1 MTFFESSSRSMFLFE
16 HDLFGKPVPTF
27 PDHGLGPPL
36 EKGQAADRQPF
47 LTGLPL
53 GHQGFEMGL
62 QFRQPALEVSA
73 KAHQLAGFPD
83 AVDRLVANVEIL
95 VHSPSTR
102 KELAGSMVGAEFLK
116 PPDSRGRGR
125 PATPSAP
132 LRPSVFSAPCEPDHF
147 PPHAAKA
154 KFCQISEGP

>member
-27 PDHGLGPPL
+27 PDHALGPPL

-53 GHQGFEMGL
+53 GHQGFEVSL

-83 AVDRLVANVEIL
+83 AVDRLVKNVEVR
-95 VHSPSTR
+95 VHAALNPEGTYGFR
-102 KELAGSMVGAEFLK
+102 RPVAI
-116 PPDSRGRGR
+116 SRR
-125 PATPSAP
+125 PQIFRCRANDTAATPSAP
-132 LRPSVFSAPCEPDHF
+132 VIFSRSAGGLPRPPRPSFICAL
-147 PPHAAKA
+147 
-154 KFCQISEGP
+154 